1 MGLEKQYG
9 CHHWQVYRRLW
20 GRPIFV
26 DTATLWEAV
35 SEGEHPGE
43 TGGSEATQGTQP
55 VELMWSIPRIG
66 QMCKRESRTR
76 DTINA

>member
-1 MGLEKQYG
+1 M
-9 CHHWQVYRRLW
+9 W

-55 VELMWSIPRIG
+55 VERNLEHTTYRLDVQPP
-66 QMCKRESRTR
+66 
-76 DTINA
+76 